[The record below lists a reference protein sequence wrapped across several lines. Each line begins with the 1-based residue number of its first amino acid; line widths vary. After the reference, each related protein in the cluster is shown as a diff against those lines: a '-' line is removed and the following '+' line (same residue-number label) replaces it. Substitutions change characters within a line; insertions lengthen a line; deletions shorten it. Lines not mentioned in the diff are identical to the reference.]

1 MNDCGGWGRD
11 YSSRVSLSRISR
23 QVPTTERSGTVY
35 DAMRTGDGYVEQDAS
50 WCRIES
56 FSICYIYHLNQ
67 QLSLSRLTDSSGA
80 VIARGGVS

>member
-1 MNDCGGWGRD
+1 MIAAGGDAITVVEYHYHVSVDKYRQPSGAARYTTRCGRETD
-11 YSSRVSLSRISR
+11 MSSK
-23 QVPTTERSGTVY
+23 
-35 DAMRTGDGYVEQDAS
+35 MRRGAGS
-50 WCRIES
+50 KS